1 VRLAIVLSLGSL
13 TAVSG
18 ARTIEGVLGDA
29 QERVHLRPAPA
40 FTHFASHLGT
50 LVTAPT
56 LTSPTNAALSGGTAI
71 DSTMSMLGPIFLDH
85 ADTLGAGVTN
95 VNVVSQRS
103 FAQGSLFGQPFNQLG
118 GIFPVLA
125 RRTPTGNPNS
135 PAFLGIRLNY
145 NLDLHLWATA
155 IAISHG
161 VTDDLDLSVV
171 LPVIST
177 RLNCAVT
184 ARVVAATGPNG
195 GAFLPVH
202 GAPTTG
208 GTIPAV
214 NSTGIGDVTLRA
226 KYRLPV
232 RRPWRVALS
241 LEGEFPTG
249 DQFELHGT
257 GAYWITPGLT
267 VSRRLWDGRAELD
280 AHADLHFNI
289 TRSLQSQALY
299 GASASVMLWP
309 TRVAGIVEFLG
320 ASQLDTAFAPHD
332 TDVLV
337 LTPSGVAPDPL
348 LGIGWSGRLDQFNF
362 SFGIRA
368 RVWKNLVL
376 FANGIYALNS
386 DVGVRPVG
394 VIPTVGLGA
403 TF

>member
-1 VRLAIVLSLGSL
+1 MSVAAI
-13 TAVSG
+13 TD

-29 QERVHLRPAPA
+29 QERVQLRPAPA
-40 FTHFASHLGT
+40 FTHFAAHLAT

-56 LTSPTNAALSGGTAI
+56 LTSPTSAALSGGMAI

-95 VNVVSQRS
+95 LNVISQRS
-103 FAQGSLFGQPFNQLG
+103 FADVNLFGQPFNQLG
-118 GIFPVLA
+118 SAFPVLA
-125 RRTPTGNPNS
+125 RRTPTGDPTS
-135 PAFLGIRLNY
+135 PAFLGLRLAY
-145 NLDLHLWATA
+145 DLDLHVWATA

-161 VTDDLDLSVV
+161 VTDALDLSVV
-171 LPVIST
+171 LPVISS

-184 ARVVAATGPNG
+184 ARVVAATGANG
-195 GAFLPVH
+195 GAFMPVRN
-202 GAPTTG
+202 APTVG

-214 NSTGIGDVTLRA
+214 DSTGIGDVTVRA

-232 RRPWRVALS
+232 PRPWRVALS
-241 LEGEFPTG
+241 LEGQFPTG

-257 GAYWITPGLT
+257 GAYWITPGVT
-267 VSRRLWDGRAELD
+267 VSRLLWNGRAELD

-289 TRSLQSQALY
+289 THDVQSQALY
-299 GASASVMLWP
+299 GAAASVVLWP
-309 TRVAGIVEFLG
+309 KRVAGIVEFLG

-348 LGIGWSGRLDQFNF
+348 LGVGWSGRLDQWNL

-368 RVWKNLVL
+368 RVWNTLVL
-376 FANGIYALNS
+376 FANGVYALNS
-386 DVGVRPVG
+386 DVGIRPVG
-394 VIPTVGLGA
+394 IIPTFGLGA